1 MKYITLIIIIL
12 GIAACESPLKLEETL
27 PPAIDWSARKAVINT
42 PDSLMTIGSTYL
54 PIYSEIY
61 QRNKNFTF
69 DLTATVSIRNISLS
83 DTLFIYKADY
93 YNTHGELLRSY
104 IKEPVYVI
112 PMETLEIV
120 VSEDDKEGGSGANF
134 IFDWSVKQDG
144 LIPFF
149 EAVMISTSGQQGV
162 SFTTHGIR
170 KK

>member
-1 MKYITLIIIIL
+1 
-12 GIAACESPLKLEETL
+12 
-27 PPAIDWSARKAVINT
+27 
-42 PDSLMTIGSTYL
+42 
-54 PIYSEIY
+54 
-61 QRNKNFTF
+61 
-69 DLTATVSIRNISLS
+69 
-83 DTLFIYKADY
+83 
-93 YNTHGELLRSY
+93 
-104 IKEPVYVI
+104 
-112 PMETLEIV
+112 METLEIV

>member
-27 PPAIDWSARKAVINT
+27 PPAIDWSARKAVIKT

-83 DTLFIYKADY
+83 DTLFIYKSDY
-93 YNTHGELLRSY
+93 YNTH
-104 IKEPVYVI
+104 
-112 PMETLEIV
+112 
-120 VSEDDKEGGSGANF
+120 
-134 IFDWSVKQDG
+134 
-144 LIPFF
+144 
-149 EAVMISTSGQQGV
+149 
-162 SFTTHGIR
+162 
-170 KK
+170 